1 MDAIARIADF
11 LRKIPAE
18 FLVALLTVVALI
30 LFLPEKQAEV
40 LAIDDFRENFY
51 TYLGPGF
58 LLILSFCV
66 ARGISYGRDKWKMK
80 QRREIR
86 QAYLHNLTPE
96 GKGFLLPYIRD
107 QATSVYVGPEDGTMA
122 SLRSKEITYMA
133 FSIED
138 SLTGFAFNL
147 QPWAREYLEQNP
159 HLLDGFSGC
168 PLTPREKLRSGW

>member
-1 MDAIARIADF
+1 MEAITRIADV
-11 LRKIPAE
+11 LRKIPAA
-18 FLVALLTVVALI
+18 FLVALLTVVAII

-40 LAIDDFRENFY
+40 LAIDEFREDFR

-66 ARGISYGRDKWKMK
+66 ARSFGYAQDKWKKK

-96 GKGFLLPYIRD
+96 EKGFLLPYIKD

-122 SLRSKEITYMA
+122 SLRAKDITYMA
-133 FSIED
+133 SSIGD

-147 QPWAREYLEQNP
+147 QPWARKYLEQNP
-159 HLLDGFSGC
+159 NILDGYSGR